1 MAKKRS
7 GSGSNF
13 GCFIG
18 ILIVAALVFGGIFAG
33 LYVLGNGNPFAS
45 SDEPIISGVEQI
57 NPDVTQIPETTTA
70 ITPDTFPDSPTFA
83 RILSDVN
90 DARADS
96 GLNSLVLNS
105 RLNRAAAEQAVYNA
119 SIYDV
124 THQDVNGEEVDAR
137 VTAQGYTWRNVGENL
152 LSNWSIDGHE
162 VFILW
167 QGSPTHNA
175 NMMKPEFT
183 EIGLAY
189 RVTSIGQ
196 VYHAMVLARPQ

>member
-7 GSGSNF
+7 GSHRNF
-13 GCFIG
+13 GCLIG
-18 ILIVAALVFGGIFAG
+18 ILILAILAFGGIFAG
-33 LYVLGNGNPFAS
+33 FYMLENSNLFAS
-45 SDEPIISGVEQI
+45 SDLSILSIEQI
-57 NPDVTQIPETTTA
+57 NPDITQIPETTEA
-70 ITPDTFPDSPTFA
+70 VTPDTDPDSPTFA

-90 DARADS
+90 GARADA
-96 GLNSLVLNS
+96 GLNPLTLNTL
-105 RLNRAAAEQAVYNA
+105 LNRAAAEQAVYNA

-124 THQDVNGEEVDAR
+124 THEDVNGNQADVR

-162 VFILW
+162 VFIQW
-167 QGSPTHNA
+167 QDSPPHNA

-189 RVTSIGQ
+189 RVTAIGQ